1 MDRPV
6 FVSIEGVL
14 IYFEEAENLALLQ
27 GLCAALPPGSAVV
40 FDSLGAFYHKA
51 QRDNGVMRGVQSR
64 FRWELE
70 SPADRAWPWPLQTT
84 SIADEAARHPAIP
97 RMIRWLFWIGTKTM
111 PVCSWRVNLL
121 SNGGEITA
129 R

>member
-14 IYFEEAENLALLQ
+14 IYFDEPENLALLR
-27 GLCAALPPGSAVV
+27 GVCAALPPGSAVV
-40 FDSLGAFYHKA
+40 FDSLGAFYHRA
-51 QRDNGVMRGVQSR
+51 QRDNGVMRGVRSR

-70 SPADRAWPWPLQTT
+70 APESREWPWPLQTT

-97 RMIRWLFWIGTKTM
+97 LLFRWLFWIFTKTM
-111 PVCSWRVNLL
+111 PVRSWRVNLL
-121 SNGGEITA
+121 SDTRA
-129 R
+129 LALP